1 MNAMY
6 ALNASFNIYL
16 VHGGTNFGYAAGAE
30 MLPNFLTVTTSYDWS
45 APIREDGHT
54 IGKFFEMQ
62 QAIHAL
68 TGKPI
73 QPLPPPIMRQAYGSV
88 LMRYVYNVEI

>member
-30 MLPNFLTVTTSYDWS
+30 HIGTQPFLTVTTSYDWS

-62 QAIHAL
+62 EAIHAL
-68 TGKPI
+68 TGRPI
-73 QPLPPPIMRQAYGSV
+73 HPLPPPIPRQAYGSIA
-88 LMRYVYNVEI
+88 MR